1 MGPKGKLTIIIQ
13 LSGHN
18 SSTSFRLNKSMA
30 IRECRRV
37 MIYLIC
43 PRTRGLFFVLL
54 MFESNGTS
62 KNYEKRRQQVLN
74 IIRTSSALVLK
85 RFHSKLRPLPFF
97 VGDGD
102 AAGDQTLD
110 LPPTS
115 HFNLDNMNFIIS

>member
-1 MGPKGKLTIIIQ
+1 
-13 LSGHN
+13 
-18 SSTSFRLNKSMA
+18 MA
-30 IRECRRV
+30 LQKTMKRE
-37 MIYLIC
+37 
-43 PRTRGLFFVLL
+43 
-54 MFESNGTS
+54 
-62 KNYEKRRQQVLN
+62 RRQQVLN

-102 AAGDQTLD
+102 AAGDQTQD